1 MSGIAALK
9 VDGMSEKRPSNI
21 IIKVFWSLAILLAV
35 FVIGSLMFTRTEAV
49 DQELEDTPSLLQR

>member
-1 MSGIAALK
+1 
-9 VDGMSEKRPSNI
+9 MSEKRPSNI